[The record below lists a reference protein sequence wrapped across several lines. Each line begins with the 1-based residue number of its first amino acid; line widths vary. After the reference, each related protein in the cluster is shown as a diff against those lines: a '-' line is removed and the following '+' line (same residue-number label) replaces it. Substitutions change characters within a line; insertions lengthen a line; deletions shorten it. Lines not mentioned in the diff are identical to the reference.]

1 MGLFT
6 GPHLSSFIPLSRV
19 IHQHGPIVPL
29 VSCNRSLHLLNLG
42 KFYSTLW
49 LRILTFE
56 MPQRKESKVQ
66 VYPNVWNQE
75 RYCGMVL
82 STMECAPGAESLEG
96 ADQTH
101 QGINNCFVLS
111 SGPLSPKCSGQAL
124 RKTVSFSKESVLVKC
139 NKHMSKHS

>member
-49 LRILTFE
+49 PLRCLREKSQKSKSTPTCETKSDTVEWCF
-56 MPQRKESKVQ
+56 PRWNAHLGLSLWKVQ
-66 VYPNVWNQE
+66 TRPTRVSTIALFSPAAHFPLNAVA
-75 RYCGMVL
+75 RPCGRQYL
-82 STMECAPGAESLEG
+82 SQRSL
-96 ADQTH
+96 
-101 QGINNCFVLS
+101 C
-111 SGPLSPKCSGQAL
+111 
-124 RKTVSFSKESVLVKC
+124 
-139 NKHMSKHS
+139 